1 MAGLHNVIIRA
12 VTTEKSETLRAEQNV
27 FVFEVA
33 KTSNKVQ
40 IRQAIEAAFGVKVLD
55 VRTLRVR
62 GKYRRFGARSGLG
75 SEWKKAY
82 VRVADGQTPNF
93 Q

>member
-1 MAGLHNVIIRA
+1 MANLHNIIVRA
-12 VTTEKSETLRAEQNV
+12 ITTEKSEALRESQNV
-27 FVFEVA
+27 YVFEVA

-40 IRQAIEAAFGVKVLD
+40 IRQAIEGAFGVKVLD

-62 GKYRRFGARSGLG
+62 GKYRRFGSRSGLG

-82 VRVADGQTPNF
+82 VRVADGQTPTF

>member
-1 MAGLHNVIIRA
+1 
-12 VTTEKSETLRAEQNV
+12 
-27 FVFEVA
+27 
-33 KTSNKVQ
+33 VQ